1 MEYNCISKY
10 IYYLS
15 SIYLD
20 ICWCSCQGP
29 LAHIKEYRGLYC
41 GNCVVRGSSHVVQ
54 WACVQRPCDCPRQQ
68 SAAAAARLGPGCNI
82 SSCPHTPASTPAI
95 STVSTVIVITVE
107 MSTKFRGS
115 LHKIRRR
122 LLLGFL
128 LVQNLL
134 VFSHLRH
141 YAKQVLKHGE
151 LVSPQEIRTL
161 CLSTKL
167 FIDGQI

>member
-1 MEYNCISKY
+1 M
-10 IYYLS
+10 
-15 SIYLD
+15 D
-20 ICWCSCQGP
+20 ICWCSCPGP
-29 LAHIKEYRGLYC
+29 LAHIIEYRGLYC
-41 GNCVVRGSSHVVQ
+41 GNCVVRGSSVVQ
-54 WACVQRPCDCPRQQ
+54 AQASGPCDCPRQQ

-95 STVSTVIVITVE
+95 STVSTVIVMSVE
-107 MSTKFRGS
+107 LSTKFRGS
-115 LHKIRRR
+115 LDKIRRR

>member
-1 MEYNCISKY
+1 M
-10 IYYLS
+10 
-15 SIYLD
+15 D
-20 ICWCSCQGP
+20 ICWSSCLGP
-29 LAHIKEYRGLYC
+29 LAHIIEYRGLYC

-54 WACVQRPCDCPRQQ
+54 AQASGRAIVPASSQQ
-68 SAAAAARLGPGCNI
+68 QLQPRLGPGCNI

-95 STVSTVIVITVE
+95 STVSTVIVMSVE
-107 MSTKFRGS
+107 LSTKFRGS
-115 LHKIRRR
+115 LDKIRRR